1 MEIQA
6 KACQYM
12 LIIHLLIICK
22 LYIYLLKSKLKTM
35 VSSLIFEHNFHV
47 IRCFVDTR
55 NQMLKK
61 IHHTLLPVVNIVLN
75 FTFPRNNP

>member
-1 MEIQA
+1 
-6 KACQYM
+6 
-12 LIIHLLIICK
+12 
-22 LYIYLLKSKLKTM
+22 M

-75 FTFPRNNP
+75 FTFPRNNPWYQRMLVKPKHVILCRSTMSIDAE